1 MKLPALLSDNDS
13 VIPQTEKIL
22 ACNEKTRLLGLVF
35 SEADAVMLVQTR
47 AESLLASGRIEFGEG
62 ITAQL
67 IDAFYTSP
75 YLTQSNYADT
85 IAALLQLFDTFK
97 NELGD
102 TYSDRELLT
111 FMRDAF
117 DGACAGSV
125 EALESDVF
133 PRLLTGREEDE
144 KPLGSMTDAM
154 TAELD
159 GSIRG
164 IHTGSREI
172 ELENIRRKNELSD
185 QEQDGK
191 VYDTVPE
198 LWEDKNGHILLNG

>member
-1 MKLPALLSDNDS
+1 MKLPALLSDNNS

-22 ACNEKTRLLGLVF
+22 ACNEKTGLYGLVL
-35 SEADAVMLVQTR
+35 SDADAVMLVQTR

-62 ITAQL
+62 ITTQL

-102 TYSDRELLT
+102 AYNDRELLT

-125 EALESDVF
+125 EALEADAF

-144 KPLGSMTDAM
+144 KPLGSIADAM

-159 GSIRG
+159 RSIRG
-164 IHTGSREI
+164 IHTSSADKER
-172 ELENIRRKNELSD
+172 NRIRRKNELAD
-185 QEQDGK
+185 QAEDGK

-198 LWEDKNGHILLNG
+198 LWEDQNGHIL